1 MYMKGN
7 MTNLFKDKLVKICL
21 LISFSLIILTAIITF
36 VSKPF
41 LPPFVPLFNSLP
53 WGVERLTRPDFV
65 FLIPLFTAAVF
76 VLNTF
81 ICAMFYG
88 KNALMSRILS
98 FNSLILSLL
107 GLIAYIEIILT
118 IL

>member
-1 MYMKGN
+1 
-7 MTNLFKDKLVKICL
+7 MTNLFRDKLVKICL
-21 LISFSLIILTAIITF
+21 IASLSLIVLTTILIFI
-36 VSKPF
+36 SKPL
-41 LPPFVPLFNSLP
+41 LPPYVPLFNSLP

-65 FLIPLFTAAVF
+65 FLIPFFTAAVF
-76 VLNTF
+76 IINTF
-81 ICAMFYG
+81 ICVTFYG

-107 GLIAYIEIILT
+107 GLIAYIQIILI